1 MIWTTTCGTSR
12 PCGTDVYKR
21 QVYIRAA
28 TLPAGQNRYFV
39 LAKIRNSDDAISLAT
54 CETMDEAN
62 EVLKDAV
69 KKIQEETEED

>member
-1 MIWTTTCGTSR
+1 MEFLIGEDAAIR
-12 PCGTDVYKR
+12 MRDVVA
-21 QVYIRAA
+21 VYIRAA
-28 TLPAGQNRYFV
+28 TLPAGQNRFFV

-69 KKIQEETEED
+69 KKIQVGSKEDEE

>member
-1 MIWTTTCGTSR
+1 MDFLIGE
-12 PCGTDVYKR
+12 DVAVR
-21 QVYIRAA
+21 MQDVVAVCIRAA

-39 LAKIRNSDDAISLAT
+39 LAKIRNSDEAISLAT

-69 KKIQEETEED
+69 KKIQVGSKEDEE

>member
-1 MIWTTTCGTSR
+1 MEFLIGEDAAIR
-12 PCGTDVYKR
+12 MQDVVA
-21 QVYIRAA
+21 VYIRAA

-69 KKIQEETEED
+69 KKIQVGSKEDEE